1 MNAPKTILYIED
13 SEWNV
18 TLVERIFRE
27 VSGIEMLSA
36 RTALDAL
43 GLAERH
49 RCDLVLTDFHL
60 PDLSGDPL
68 LAALRHHPATAQLP
82 IIVVTGEEDPDLAA
96 RVLTAGATALVRKPY
111 SAAALIRTALQA
123 LSGELPPGEASVPAL
138 DRQQSAFLINRL
150 RRPDGTVDED
160 FVMRFVDSCTV
171 ELAELRVALAS
182 GDVERTTDVAHRL
195 KGSLSIFGAM
205 TTAERVAEL
214 AKIAS
219 TDRVGAAA
227 ALAASI
233 EETLTLFREDVARL
247 SADHD

>member
-1 MNAPKTILYIED
+1 MSTPKTILYIED

-27 VSGIEMLSA
+27 VSGVEMQSA

-43 GLAERH
+43 GLAERR

-68 LAALRHHPATAQLP
+68 LAALRHHPATGHLP

-111 SAAALIRTALQA
+111 AAPALIRTVLQA
-123 LSGELPPGEASVPAL
+123 LSGELPSGEASVPAL
-138 DRQQSAFLINRL
+138 DRQQSALLINRL
-150 RRPDGTVDED
+150 RRPDGTVDEA
-160 FVMRFVDSCTV
+160 FIMRFVDSCTT
-171 ELAELRVALAS
+171 ELGELRAALTS
-182 GDVERTTDVAHRL
+182 GSLERTADVAHRL
-195 KGSLSIFGAM
+195 KGSLSIFGAV

-227 ALAASI
+227 ALAASVD
-233 EETLTLFREDVARL
+233 ETLTLFREEVARL
-247 SADHD
+247 SGDHD